1 MAMIVVYLFIF
12 LQVIM
17 AEHEKQ
23 MYGINEASWGE
34 TELENAL

>member
-1 MAMIVVYLFIF
+1 MAMVVVYLIIF

-23 MYGINEASWGE
+23 MYGIYE
-34 TELENAL
+34 T